1 MGFLI
6 VMLWMIIF
14 LFLAAHFCALL
25 ECLFVNSRYQRYEK
39 FKKMKFYKKIV
50 YCPIVHPLPGLLF
63 YIVFCYFIYKVFIFS
78 MLF

>member
-39 FKKMKFYKKIV
+39 FKKMKFYKKNSILSDSPSIAWASV
-50 YCPIVHPLPGLLF
+50 LYSVLLF
-63 YIVFCYFIYKVFIFS
+63 Y
-78 MLF
+78 L

>member
-39 FKKMKFYKKIV
+39 FKKNEILQKNSILSDSPSIAWASVLYSV
-50 YCPIVHPLPGLLF
+50 LLF
-63 YIVFCYFIYKVFIFS
+63 Y
-78 MLF
+78 L

>member
-50 YCPIVHPLPGLLF
+50 
-63 YIVFCYFIYKVFIFS
+63 
-78 MLF
+78 

>member
-39 FKKMKFYKKIV
+39 FKKNEILQKNSILSDSPSIAWASVLYSA
-50 YCPIVHPLPGLLF
+50 LLF
-63 YIVFCYFIYKVFIFS
+63 Y
-78 MLF
+78 L